1 MDESP
6 PLPATSL
13 AQAIG
18 SKHEPL
24 TLPKDCYTS
33 FVLPKGKPT
42 CGLVWMH
49 GLGDDESGWA
59 DALEESFDLKGLKA
73 LDASGT
79 SGSCRFML
87 PRAPRRRVTCNGGAT
102 MPSWFDFLKLP
113 LSATDADNYGCS
125 LEEAIASCGRVH
137 AAIDM
142 LVSEG
147 IPAERIMVGGFSQGG
162 AMAMLSTLTYPQRLA
177 GVIVFSGICFFGE
190 HVAKLAASPQCHD
203 LKVFWGHGSK
213 DTILHPSLQ
222 DFGVDILKRAGIA
235 AVAKKYEV
243 DHGNTQQ
250 EMDDAAA
257 FFASAIAAKV

>member
-1 MDESP
+1 
-6 PLPATSL
+6 
-13 AQAIG
+13 
-18 SKHEPL
+18 
-24 TLPKDCYTS
+24 
-33 FVLPKGKPT
+33 
-42 CGLVWMH
+42 MH

-162 AMAMLSTLTYPQRLA
+162 AMASRIVDGYAQPTCSLSCKAEACCIKAMLSTLTYPQRLA
-177 GVIVFSGICFFGE
+177 GVIVSCQHDGTKYHQVLHG
-190 HVAKLAASPQCHD
+190 AAIGAP
-203 LKVFWGHGSK
+203 
-213 DTILHPSLQ
+213 
-222 DFGVDILKRAGIA
+222 
-235 AVAKKYEV
+235 
-243 DHGNTQQ
+243 DHGFERSPIWPKPCQCLLRYL
-250 EMDDAAA
+250 
-257 FFASAIAAKV
+257 